1 MNSETENSKTANGNG
16 PAKTAN
22 PLDVLLHEHTLQ
34 EILCDT
40 LERIADGLPDNV
52 DRSLVT
58 AVLPMLMQDLAIH
71 MCDEERGL
79 FPLLDKRTKAKD
91 NFAKIW
97 KTLSQEHAADWGYAE
112 ELIEQL
118 EGLASGK
125 RPDNPDMLG
134 YMLRGFFETQRRH
147 LAWENTVL
155 LPLAHSRLNA
165 DDLRE
170 LSKVMVENRRENS
183 GCVTKRLV
191 GLFAISPASDEG

>member
-1 MNSETENSKTANGNG
+1 MNSETEKSNAANGNG
-16 PAKTAN
+16 PAKSTN

-40 LERIADGLPDNV
+40 LERVADGLPDNV
-52 DRSLVT
+52 DRSMVT
-58 AVLPMLMQDLAIH
+58 AVLPMLRQDLAIH
-71 MCDEERGL
+71 MCDEEWGL
-79 FPLLDKRTKAKD
+79 FPLLNKRTEAKD

-97 KTLSQEHAADWGYAE
+97 KALSQEHAADWGYAE

-147 LAWENTVL
+147 LAWENAVL
-155 LPLAHSRLNA
+155 LPLAHARLHVE
-165 DDLRE
+165 DLRE
-170 LSKVMVENRRENS
+170 LSRIMAENRKDAS

-191 GLFAISPASDEG
+191 SLFASSPCSHER